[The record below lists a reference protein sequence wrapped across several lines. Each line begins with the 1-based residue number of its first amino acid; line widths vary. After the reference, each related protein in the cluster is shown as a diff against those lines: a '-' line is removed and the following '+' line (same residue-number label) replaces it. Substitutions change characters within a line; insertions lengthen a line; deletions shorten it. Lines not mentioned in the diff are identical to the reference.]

1 MKIMCSESTK
11 EKMEQQQKVPQKEVH
26 LQKCSQSKRVAL
38 EDRIYQRNLEIAFA
52 LSVDEPLGSIHEESQ
67 EQADVTEDD
76 SSFSEKDYE
85 EFLVKK
91 KSKDNRK
98 EGRKHVSTKKTTEK
112 PFKSK
117 RNVVVQ
123 AKSQMVLQNGS
134 NSSEPIRKPSKTSDT
149 SETKKPNW
157 IPPGAAGY
165 TNQVRRVPVKLPTQ
179 NLRLGLS
186 SGEDRIC
193 TMLVKRRVTG

>member
-1 MKIMCSESTK
+1 MERQLRRNKTAVDYYGFDSAGNDEEDFADRTLLSNKKMKIMCSESTK

-117 RNVVVQ
+117 RNVV
-123 AKSQMVLQNGS
+123 
-134 NSSEPIRKPSKTSDT
+134 
-149 SETKKPNW
+149 
-157 IPPGAAGY
+157 GAAGY